1 MKPPRPIK
9 VRPFSAE
16 DLALIDRFRGAPR
29 NPIRKTRSP
38 NSMGVKMNG
47 ILASL
52 RVNHGETPERTILTH
67 WKDLL
72 GEERAHRCAPARLQR
87 DGTLVVLAPNP
98 VVRQELSFEKRRL
111 LGKIRKLPGCA
122 FVRSI
127 LLRGG

>member
-1 MKPPRPIK
+1 MSPPPAK

-29 NPIRKTRSP
+29 NPIRKTRP
-38 NSMGVKMNG
+38 PDNMGHKMDR
-47 ILASL
+47 ILSHL
-52 RVNHGETPERTILTH
+52 RVHHGETPERTILKH

-72 GEERAHRCAPARLQR
+72 GEERAGRCAPARLQR

-98 VVRQELSFEKRRL
+98 VVRQELSFDKRRL
-111 LGKIRKLPGCA
+111 LRKIRGLPGCA
-122 FVRSI
+122 FVKSI

>member
-1 MKPPRPIK
+1 MKSPRPAKI
-9 VRPFSAE
+9 RPFTAE

-29 NPIRKTRSP
+29 HPVRKTRAP
-38 NSMGVKMNG
+38 NAMGLKVDG
-47 ILASL
+47 ILAGL
-52 RVNHGETPERTILTH
+52 RVNHGETPERTILAH

-72 GEERAHRCAPARLQR
+72 GEERCQRCAPARLQR

-98 VVRQELSFEKRRL
+98 VVRQELSFEKRKL
-111 LGKIRKLPGCA
+111 LGKIRRLPGCA